1 MSYPATPAAMTA
13 QAWAMAVKTV
23 SFSDMAHAR
32 SLALNPM
39 RNSGI
44 TNVAQALWSGAL
56 TLDPILV

>member
-1 MSYPATPAAMTA
+1 MTA